1 MARIR
6 TIKPQFFTNE
16 RLAVLDPYARLLFI
30 GLWTLADREGRLED
44 RPLRIKAE
52 VFPYENIDVK
62 ALLDALEAAEFIV
75 RYTVGKLAAI
85 QVINFS
91 RHQNPHIREAASTIP
106 APGQHHASTV
116 LAPGQHGESTV
127 QEQFKHSSSPA
138 GMDTSGMDIKASTPP
153 PRAHTH
159 TRTRETDDSPPPPTP
174 LTDELLDEFAAELE
188 KKIAAQRGAENQQ
201 AGPAPASFDRDAEIA
216 SWPHNATLRETFTLS
231 RKIPP
236 EFFEPYIEDFK
247 AEIAGRK
254 NPHKDADDLR
264 RHFLN
269 YAGTHHEIAQR
280 PKPRHGPPKNGIH
293 PRPALNDFRRDPN
306 GPKVKQAF

>member
-85 QVINFS
+85 QVINFT

-116 LAPGQHGESTV
+116 LAPGKHDASTGPA
-127 QEQFKHSSSPA
+127 QFEHSSSPA
-138 GMDTSGMDIKASTPP
+138 GMDTSGMDKASTATA
-153 PRAHTH
+153 RAHTHVH
-159 TRTRETDDSPPPPTP
+159 TRTRETDDERLPP
-174 LTDELLDEFAAELE
+174 DEVLDEIAAELE
-188 KKIAAQRGAENQQ
+188 IKIAARGGEIQQ
-201 AGPAPASFDRDAEIA
+201 AGPAPSTFDRDAEIA
-216 SWPHNATLRETFTLS
+216 TWATDAAMLETFVRA
-231 RKIPP
+231 RKIPK
-236 EFFEPYIEDFK
+236 ECYCPYIDDFK
-247 AEIAGRK
+247 AEIAARGK
-254 NPHKDADDLR
+254 PHKDAQDLR
-264 RHFLN
+264 RHFFS
-269 YAGTHHEIAQR
+269 YAEQHHEIAQR
-280 PKPRHGPPKNGIH
+280 KKSPRLSPTLRQG
-293 PRPALNDFRRDPN
+293 LNDFRRDPN